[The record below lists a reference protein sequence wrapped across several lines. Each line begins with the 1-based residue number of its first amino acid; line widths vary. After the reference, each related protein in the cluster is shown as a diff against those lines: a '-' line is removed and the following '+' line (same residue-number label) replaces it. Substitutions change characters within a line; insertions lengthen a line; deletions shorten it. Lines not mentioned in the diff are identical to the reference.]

1 MTIKVETYDFNL
13 VVACLW
19 KVGDKQWE
27 GIINNEFNAG
37 DLNIIKTE
45 KAILLFRKD
54 PAGPVQP
61 SSGSS
66 LAAHL

>member
-1 MTIKVETYDFNL
+1 MTIKLETYDFNL

-19 KVGDKQWE
+19 QVDDKQWE
-27 GIINNEFNAG
+27 GVINNEFDAG
-37 DLNIIKTE
+37 ELDVIKTE

-54 PAGPVQP
+54 SAGLAQP
-61 SSGSS
+61 SSGSN

>member
-19 KVGDKQWE
+19 QVDNKQWE
-27 GIINNEFNAG
+27 GVINNEFNAG

-54 PAGPVQP
+54 PAGPAQP

-66 LAAHL
+66 LTAHL

>member
-1 MTIKVETYDFNL
+1 MTIKLETYDFNL

-19 KVGDKQWE
+19 QVDDKQWE
-27 GIINNEFNAG
+27 GVINNEFDAG
-37 DLNIIKTE
+37 ELDVIKTE

-54 PAGPVQP
+54 HAGSAQP

-66 LAAHL
+66 PATHL

>member
-19 KVGDKQWE
+19 QVGDKQWE
-27 GIINNEFNAG
+27 GVINTEFDAG
-37 DLNIIKTE
+37 DLNVIKTE

-54 PAGPVQP
+54 SAGLAQP
-61 SSGSS
+61 SSGSN

>member
-19 KVGDKQWE
+19 QVDDKQWE
-27 GIINNEFNAG
+27 GVINNEFDAG
-37 DLNIIKTE
+37 DLNVIKTD

-54 PAGPVQP
+54 PAGPAQP

-66 LAAHL
+66 PAAHL

>member
-19 KVGDKQWE
+19 QVDDKQWE
-27 GIINNEFNAG
+27 GVINTEFDTGNL
-37 DLNIIKTE
+37 DVIKAE

-54 PAGPVQP
+54 LAGPVQP